1 VHSLSVVIP
10 VYRNSGSIGQ
20 VVAEVGHYVL
30 GTGMVLEVVLVDD
43 GSDDGSAEVAARLA
57 ADNPYVRALRLK
69 GNHGQVSAV
78 GVGMRAATGQ
88 AVAVMAADMQ
98 DPPSA
103 LTEMVAQWQKGAD
116 LVMGVR
122 THRTDDPLRSWAS
135 ALFYGLIR
143 RTPGLNAMPK
153 GGFDFFLMDRALCLL
168 MVERANRWR
177 FFQADV
183 LQLSHCAAT
192 VTYERGG
199 RAVGRSQYSWEALV
213 RYAFIGLLRPAL
225 FTYFTLIALTVL
237 AVLLGIIMPGA
248 LPWVLSVPVI
258 FALWSMALYIWVKGA
273 SARLPEAE
281 EVSPPCSD

>member
-1 VHSLSVVIP
+1 MVIP

-20 VVAEVGHYVL
+20 VVAEVGHYVR

-57 ADNPYVRALRLK
+57 ADNPNVRALQLK

-103 LTEMVAQWQKGAD
+103 LPEMIAQWQNGSD

-122 THRTDDPLRSWAS
+122 THRTDDPLRKFAS
-135 ALFYGLIR
+135 AFFYGLIR
-143 RTPGLNAMPK
+143 MSPGLGAMPK
-153 GGFDFFLMDRALCLL
+153 GGFDFFLMDRSLCQL
-168 MVERANRWR
+168 MVERTNRWR

-183 LQLSHCAAT
+183 LQLSRSAAT
-192 VTYERGG
+192 VTYVRGH
-199 RAVGRSQYSWEALV
+199 RLEGRSQYSWAALV
-213 RYAFIGLLRPAL
+213 RYAFLGLLRPAP
-225 FTYFTLIALTVL
+225 FTYFTLIVLSLLALFP
-237 AVLLGIIMPGA
+237 GIIWPGA
-248 LPWVLSVPVI
+248 LLWVLSVALI
-258 FALWSMALYIWVKGA
+258 FVLWSMALYIWVKGA

-281 EVSPPCSD
+281 EVSRPCSD